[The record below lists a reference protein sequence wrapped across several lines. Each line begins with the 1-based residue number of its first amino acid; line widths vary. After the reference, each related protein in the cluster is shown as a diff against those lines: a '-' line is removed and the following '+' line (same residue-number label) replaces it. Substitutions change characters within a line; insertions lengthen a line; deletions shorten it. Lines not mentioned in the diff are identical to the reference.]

1 MATTATVTRQLA
13 GELTVYTVG
22 EYVSQIAGWTQG
34 GGDIAVDLS
43 EVTEIDTAGVQLL
56 AFLRREAERTG
67 TAVALAPVSDAV
79 DEALATLGLEA
90 LLSPAPSAAV
100 IQESAS

>member
-1 MATTATVTRQLA
+1 MATTATATRRLA

-22 EYVSQIAGWTQG
+22 EYASQIAGWMQS

-43 EVTEIDTAGVQLL
+43 EVTEIDAAGVQLL
-56 AFLRREAERTG
+56 AFMRREAERTG
-67 TAVALAPVSDAV
+67 TAVTLAPVSDAV
-79 DEALATLGLEA
+79 DDALATLGLEA

-100 IQESAS
+100 IQGSTS